1 MDGQACPLLGSLSE
15 QGVYLNYPNFENR
28 CYATGR
34 SESAPLAQQQFFC
47 LGGQFATCP
56 RHVAATRGRPA
67 AVAPHPH
74 AAAPLPPA
82 WDEPASLL
90 PSLDTDSTP
99 VRQRAGGWMPY
110 LLGAGGAFLA
120 LVACLLVVGG
130 FLAWRSWSNRL
141 RTDQPTPV
149 VAGPVTIRPAT
160 FTPTPAPP
168 TVDPNGAAAFATV
181 TAVARLTVEAGTLQ
195 PPPFGLTPRPTPTR
209 RSTPADGTVLPGT
222 LETET
227 PTPTPLPDLGATA
240 TPTGLLPPT
249 PTLAPTEPLVPIINF
264 SAAPRT
270 ILLGQ
275 CSTLRW
281 NTAGIEAVYLDVDGT
296 ETGVTGVG
304 SRQVCPVQD
313 TDYFLRVVLHD
324 LTDQIWVANVQ
335 VRGTPTPSVTPTAT
349 ATPFYTPTPTPTNL
363 PTATPTVTPQYGLRI
378 NGGNSQVTL
387 VADGIEHQ
395 VAALGV
401 ENTGNTTDQAAISL
415 SASLPDGWRLL
426 LCLSGGE
433 GDRCFTD
440 NATEI
445 TLAAGGAQTVLVRMQ
460 APSGTA
466 SGASTVVTLDAVS
479 RHNGAVRASVQLT
492 VVVP

>member
-15 QGVYLNYPNFENR
+15 QGVFLNYPNFENR

-56 RHVAATRGRPA
+56 RHVAATHGRPA
-67 AVAPHPH
+67 AAQPYAAATA
-74 AAAPLPPA
+74 AAAPVTES
-82 WDEPASLL
+82 EPLTAAS
-90 PSLDTDSTP
+90 DS
-99 VRQRAGGWMPY
+99 RGGWMPY

-120 LVACLLVVGG
+120 LVACLVIVGG

-141 RTDQPTPV
+141 QTGQPTPV
-149 VAGPVTIRPAT
+149 VAAPVTIRPAT

-168 TVDPNGAAAFATV
+168 TVDPDVAAAFATV
-181 TAVARLTVEAGTLQ
+181 TAVARLTAEAGTLQ

-209 RSTPADGTVLPGT
+209 RPTPLDGTVLPGV

-240 TPTGLLPPT
+240 TPTGLIPPT

-281 NTAGIEAVYLDVDGT
+281 NTAGIEAVYLDVDGV
-296 ETGVTGVG
+296 EMGVTGVG

-313 TDYFLRVVLHD
+313 TDYYLRVVLRD
-324 LTDQIWVANVQ
+324 LTDQIWVASVQ

-349 ATPFYTPTPTPTNL
+349 ATPYYTPTPTPTNL
-363 PTATPTVTPQYGLRI
+363 PTATPTMTPQYGLRI
-378 NGGNSQVTL
+378 NGGNSQVSLT
-387 VADGIEHQ
+387 ADGVEHQ
-395 VAALGV
+395 VASLSI
-401 ENTGNTTDQAAISL
+401 ENTGNTTDQVTVNL
-415 SASLPDGWRLL
+415 NASLPADWRLL
-426 LCLSGGE
+426 LCLSGSE

-440 NATEI
+440 NVTEI
-445 TLAAGGAQTVLVRMQ
+445 TLATGASQTVLVRMA
-460 APSGTA
+460 APGGTA
-466 SGASTVVTLDAVS
+466 SGLSVTVTLEAAS
-479 RHNGAVRASVQLT
+479 RNNGAVRASAQLT
-492 VVVP
+492 VVVS

>member
-15 QGVYLNYPNFENR
+15 QGVFLNYPNFENR

-56 RHVAATRGRPA
+56 RHVAATHGRPA
-67 AVAPHPH
+67 AAQPYAAATA
-74 AAAPLPPA
+74 AAAPVTES
-82 WDEPASLL
+82 EPLIAAS
-90 PSLDTDSTP
+90 DS
-99 VRQRAGGWMPY
+99 RSGWMPY

-120 LVACLLVVGG
+120 LVACLVIVGG

-141 RTDQPTPV
+141 QTGQPTPV
-149 VAGPVTIRPAT
+149 VAAPVTIRPAT

-168 TVDPNGAAAFATV
+168 TVDPDVAAAFATV
-181 TAVARLTVEAGTLQ
+181 TAVARLTAEAGTLQ

-209 RSTPADGTVLPGT
+209 RPTPLDGTVLPGV

-240 TPTGLLPPT
+240 TPTGLIPPT

-281 NTAGIEAVYLDVDGT
+281 NTAGIEAVYLDVDGV
-296 ETGVTGVG
+296 EMGVTGVG

-313 TDYFLRVVLHD
+313 TDYYLRVVLRD
-324 LTDQIWVANVQ
+324 LTDQIWVASVQ

-349 ATPFYTPTPTPTNL
+349 ATPYYTPTPTPTNL
-363 PTATPTVTPQYGLRI
+363 PTATPTMTPQYGLRI
-378 NGGNSQVTL
+378 NGGNSQVSLT
-387 VADGIEHQ
+387 ADGVEHQ
-395 VAALGV
+395 VASLSI
-401 ENTGNTTDQAAISL
+401 ENTGNTTDQVTVNL
-415 SASLPDGWRLL
+415 NASLPADWRLL
-426 LCLSGGE
+426 LCLSGSE

-440 NATEI
+440 NVTEI
-445 TLAAGGAQTVLVRMQ
+445 TLATGASQTVLVRMA
-460 APSGTA
+460 APGGTA
-466 SGASTVVTLDAVS
+466 SGLSVTVTLEAAS
-479 RHNGAVRASVQLT
+479 RNNGAVRASAQLT
-492 VVVP
+492 VVVS

>member
-15 QGVYLNYPNFENR
+15 QGVFLNYPNFENR

-56 RHVAATRGRPA
+56 RHVAATHGRPA
-67 AVAPHPH
+67 AAQPYAAATA
-74 AAAPLPPA
+74 AAAPVTES
-82 WDEPASLL
+82 EPLIAAS
-90 PSLDTDSTP
+90 DS
-99 VRQRAGGWMPY
+99 RSGWMPY

-120 LVACLLVVGG
+120 LVACLAIVGG

-141 RTDQPTPV
+141 QTGQPTPV
-149 VAGPVTIRPAT
+149 VAAPVTIRPAT

-168 TVDPNGAAAFATV
+168 TVDPDVAAAFATV
-181 TAVARLTVEAGTLQ
+181 TAVARLTAEAGTLQ

-209 RSTPADGTVLPGT
+209 RPTPLDGTVLPGV

-240 TPTGLLPPT
+240 TPTGLIPPT

-281 NTAGIEAVYLDVDGT
+281 NTAGIEAVYLDVDGV
-296 ETGVTGVG
+296 EMGVTGVG

-313 TDYFLRVVLHD
+313 TDYYLRVVLRD
-324 LTDQIWVANVQ
+324 LTDQIWVASVQ

-349 ATPFYTPTPTPTNL
+349 ATPYYTPTPTPTNL
-363 PTATPTVTPQYGLRI
+363 PTATPTMTPQYGLRI
-378 NGGNSQVTL
+378 NGGNSQVSLT
-387 VADGIEHQ
+387 ADGVEHQ
-395 VAALGV
+395 VASLGI
-401 ENTGNTTDQAAISL
+401 ENTGNTTDQVTVNL
-415 SASLPDGWRLL
+415 NASLPADWRLL
-426 LCLSGGE
+426 LCLSGSE

-440 NATEI
+440 NVTEI
-445 TLAAGGAQTVLVRMQ
+445 TLATGASQTVLVRMA
-460 APSGTA
+460 APGGTA
-466 SGASTVVTLDAVS
+466 SGLSVTVTLEAAS
-479 RHNGAVRASVQLT
+479 RNNGAVRASAQLT
-492 VVVP
+492 VVVS